1 MTKLQELIGL
11 VEEASKSKNW
21 AYYAD
26 IDTSITTNRVR
37 IRVCRY
43 PMEGQGI
50 DLDTEE
56 VICRLTSIDNQVEMS
71 AICAK
76 MREII
81 KEENETISQDEIE
94 QLKQR
99 AWKARKEKTC

>member
-21 AYYAD
+21 AYNVD
-26 IDTSITTNRVR
+26 IHTNTLAKQLR
-37 IRVCRY
+37 IRVDRY
-43 PMEGQGI
+43 PVEGYREI
-50 DLDTEE
+50 LSSEE
-56 VICRLTSIDNQVEMS
+56 RICKYTSVDNQVEMS

-81 KEENETISQDEIE
+81 KEENELISQDEIDL
-94 QLKQR
+94 LKQR
-99 AWKARKEKTC
+99 AWKAGKEKTC